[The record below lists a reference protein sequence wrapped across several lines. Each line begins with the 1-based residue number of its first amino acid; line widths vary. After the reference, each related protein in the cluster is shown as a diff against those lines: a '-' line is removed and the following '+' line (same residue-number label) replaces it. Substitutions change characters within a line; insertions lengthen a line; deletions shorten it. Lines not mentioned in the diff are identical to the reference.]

1 MAPRFSF
8 TRTKQRKISF
18 HTIPPGASQITV
30 VTSDHSTLPHTIT
43 KCEPT
48 NADSWLKGEPVKN
61 DVYDVFWPVDA
72 WDITT
77 GAYTGVGARNYDRA
91 TELAPFGLPWSSSDG
106 KKIALGFGT
115 CVDVIHDKKHGE
127 VNLCI
132 YLGSGLPLAN
142 IADVTHDFLLN
153 DANYWHEPGEKD
165 VRPAGYYVFSQ
176 AEKPLQGLTAHDYGR
191 VSDMMLPLLL
201 ETKQSPSAK
210 HCYFIKQGH
219 HFHDD
224 LNDPTK
230 KYAWTDLMPLPTR
243 VGDKAPPTISKG
255 KLLGNCSCNIL

>member
-142 IADVTHDFLLN
+142 IAMLLTTSFLTM
-153 DANYWHEPGEKD
+153 PIIGMSQ
-165 VRPAGYYVFSQ
+165 VRKTSDLPDTTSFHKLKSRRRKV
-176 AEKPLQGLTAHDYGR
+176 LQLMTTA
-191 VSDMMLPLLL
+191 VLA
-201 ETKQSPSAK
+201 T
-210 HCYFIKQGH
+210 
-219 HFHDD
+219 
-224 LNDPTK
+224 
-230 KYAWTDLMPLPTR
+230 
-243 VGDKAPPTISKG
+243 
-255 KLLGNCSCNIL
+255 